1 MNAARRHGDQSH
13 QALYGHGFSAAGF
26 TDDGESLP
34 PLHAKT
40 DASHS
45 LNDTAVGLEVH
56 VQIVD
61 LK

>member
-13 QALYGHGFSAAGF
+13 QALYGDGFSAAGF

-34 PLHAKT
+34 RMHVKA
-40 DASHS
+40 DASYS
-45 LNDTAVGLEVH
+45 LNDTAVGLEVY